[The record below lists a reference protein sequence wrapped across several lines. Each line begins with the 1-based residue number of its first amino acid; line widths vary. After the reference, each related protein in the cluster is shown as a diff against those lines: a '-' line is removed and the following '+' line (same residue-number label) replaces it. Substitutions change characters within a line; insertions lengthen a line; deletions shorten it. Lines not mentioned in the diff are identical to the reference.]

1 MDIEYMTSLFHR
13 THYEFFYRTLPTN
26 LRVPFMHNEVVRAAM
41 EGTGNQFLVG
51 FWRATAKNICGL
63 SIEHQMPAEVDLTRD
78 DFTMSVFKP
87 RTGTTLLLMTGPAP
101 RGAVEAGCA
110 VAVFEDSD
118 STESLRYFTAESPAD
133 PSGPWMVGEW
143 HASGSR
149 GNLGALAN
157 ISGQGMYEF
166 VVQGLGLSS

>member
-13 THYEFFYRTLPTN
+13 THYEFFYRILPLN
-26 LRVPFMHNEVVRAAM
+26 LRVPFMHNEVVKAAL

-63 SIEHQMPAEVDLTRD
+63 GIEHRIPAEVDLTRD
-78 DFTMSVFKP
+78 DFSMSVFKP
-87 RTGTTLLLMTGPAP
+87 RNGTTLLLMTGPAP
-101 RGAVEAGCA
+101 RGAVEAGFA
-110 VAVFEDSD
+110 VAVFEDEQP
-118 STESLRYFTAESPAD
+118 TESLRYFTAESPAD

-143 HASGSR
+143 YTTGGR
-149 GNLGALAN
+149 GNLGGLAD

-166 VVQGLGLSS
+166 VVQRLGLSS